1 MCMDKTIRVVIAD
14 DHAILRDGL
23 RKLLEA
29 EQGFEVVGEADNGQ
43 EAVEVTQRLEPD
55 ILLLDLAMPGV
66 PGPQVLRDLSD
77 KSLRTQTIILTGT
90 IERDEV
96 VKALQLGARG
106 LVMKESATE
115 VLPKAM
121 RTVMAG
127 QYWVGRESVSELI
140 DTLRSRP
147 ASSNDPK
154 FGLTARELE
163 IVNAVTAG
171 FSNREIAKKLN
182 LSQATVKHHLTRIFA
197 KLGVENE
204 SKRFG
209 WWTGRAEAIVI
220 GAALVL
226 AAIAY
231 LISRLS
237 G

>member
-1 MCMDKTIRVVIAD
+1 MDKAIQVVIAD

-29 EQGFEVVGEADNGQ
+29 EQGFEVVGEAYNGQ
-43 EAVEVTQRLEPD
+43 EAVEVTQRVEPN
-55 ILLLDLAMPGV
+55 ILLLDLAMPGL
-66 PGPQVLRDLSD
+66 PGLEVLRELSD
-77 KSLRTQTIILTGT
+77 KSLPTRTIILTAS

-106 LVMKESATE
+106 LVMKESAAE
-115 VLPKAM
+115 LLPKAM

-140 DTLRSRP
+140 DTLRSKP
-147 ASSNDPK
+147 ASSDDPT
-154 FGLTARELE
+154 FGLTAREIE
-163 IVNAVTAG
+163 IVNAVIAG
-171 FSNREIAKKLN
+171 LSNREIAKKLN
-182 LSQATVKHHLTRIFA
+182 LSQATVKHHLTRINA
-197 KLGVENE
+197 KLGVESV
-204 SKRFG
+204 SKRVET
-209 WWTGRAEAIVI
+209 WTGRAEVIVI
-220 GAALVL
+220 GATLVL

>member
-1 MCMDKTIRVVIAD
+1 MDKAIQVVIAD

-29 EQGFEVVGEADNGQ
+29 EQGFEVVGEAYNGH
-43 EAVEVTQRLEPD
+43 EAVEVTKRVEPN
-55 ILLLDLAMPGV
+55 ILLLDLAMPGI
-66 PGPQVLRDLSD
+66 PGLEVLRELSD
-77 KSLRTQTIILTGT
+77 KALPTRTIILTAN

-115 VLPKAM
+115 LLMKAM

-147 ASSNDPK
+147 AATNDPK

-163 IVNAVTAG
+163 IVSLVTAG
-171 FSNREIAKKLN
+171 FSNREIAKKCE
-182 LSQATVKHHLTRIFA
+182 LSQETVKHHLTRIFA
-197 KLGVENE
+197 KLGVSNRLELAL
-204 SKRFG
+204 F
-209 WWTGRAEAIVI
+209 AITQH
-220 GAALVL
+220 LVDK
-226 AAIAY
+226 
-231 LISRLS
+231 
-237 G
+237 

>member
-1 MCMDKTIRVVIAD
+1 MDKAIQVVIAD

-29 EQGFEVVGEADNGQ
+29 EQGFEVVGEAYNGQ
-43 EAVEVTQRLEPD
+43 EAVEVTRRVEPN
-55 ILLLDLAMPGV
+55 ILLLDLAMPGL
-66 PGPQVLRDLSD
+66 PGLEVLRELSD
-77 KSLRTQTIILTGT
+77 KALPTRTIILTAN

-115 VLPKAM
+115 LLMKAM

-147 ASSNDPK
+147 AATNDPK

-163 IVNAVTAG
+163 IVSLVTAG
-171 FSNREIAKKLN
+171 FSNREIAKKCE
-182 LSQATVKHHLTRIFA
+182 LSQETVKHHLTRIFA
-197 KLGVENE
+197 KLGVSNRLELAL
-204 SKRFG
+204 F
-209 WWTGRAEAIVI
+209 AITQH
-220 GAALVL
+220 LVDK
-226 AAIAY
+226 
-231 LISRLS
+231 
-237 G
+237 